1 MVRFGIV
8 AASAMA
14 AGLLAACGAAGEG
27 SPNST
32 SDAATGSST
41 ARETPAACVDP
52 DPVVVLGSAFL
63 DGEPTYVTLTAGTY
77 VARAEGFLHGGVLDP
92 SVGRTSLVWGP
103 ASSPP
108 TYDPGPNI
116 VTNAAGSVDVV
127 EGSETV
133 TTMPAGRIWLL
144 NSSYPRLSLQACGG
158 AQISEVS
165 TSP

>member
-1 MVRFGIV
+1 MVRLGIGATGAMV
-8 AASAMA
+8 AA
-14 AGLLAACGAAGEG
+14 LLAACGASGGG
-27 SPNST
+27 STIST

-41 ARETPAACVDP
+41 ASDTRAACVDP
-52 DPVVVLGSAFL
+52 GPAVVLGSAFL

-77 VARAEGFLHGGVLDP
+77 VARAKGFLHGGLLDP
-92 SVGRTSLVWGP
+92 PVGRTSMVWGP

-108 TYDPGPNI
+108 TYDPGPNT
-116 VTNAAGSVDVV
+116 VTNAADSVDVV
-127 EGSETV
+127 EGSETA

-158 AQISEVS
+158 AQISAVS